1 MIAAKNY
8 QQCTRCVMD
17 TTDPDIVFDDLGH
30 CNHCN
35 EYYNNIQKDT
45 YDGERSD
52 KQLAEIVAR
61 IQAAGKGK
69 QYDCLV
75 GISGGVDSCYTA
87 YLCKKLG
94 LKPLL
99 LHLDNGWDS
108 EIAVKN
114 IQTIAQKLDL
124 DYMSYVMDW
133 QEFKQI
139 QLAFIRSS
147 IVDIEMPTDIAIP
160 ASLHETA
167 AKHGIKYLI
176 SGGNYTSEGILPL
189 QWGYHV
195 KKDMKLYNHI
205 VKQYGTI
212 KRKTI
217 PAIGLIGESYY
228 KFVKGIKTIYI
239 LNYIPYNKD
248 EARAFMEKEL
258 GWQYYGGKHYESR
271 FTGFW
276 QSYMLPVKWNIDYRK
291 ATLSTQICAG
301 QMSREK
307 ALEILKELPYDTAKV
322 EEDKAFICKK
332 FGLTKAE
339 FDQIMQAKPLTY
351 KAFPNQEKR
360 IERMY
365 RLYKKLF
372 PNKRL

>member
-1 MIAAKNY
+1 MNLKKY

-17 TTDPDIVFDDLGH
+17 TTDPDIVFDGQGH

-35 EYYNNIQKDT
+35 EYFNNIQKDV

-52 KQLAEIVAR
+52 KQLAEIVKR

-114 IQTIAQKLDL
+114 IQTIAKKLDL
-124 DYMSYVMDW
+124 DYLSYVMDW

-139 QLAFIRSS
+139 QLAFLRSS
-147 IVDIEMPTDIAIP
+147 IVDLEIPTDLAIP

-167 AKHGIKYLI
+167 AKYGIKYLI

-205 VKQYGTI
+205 VKKYGTI

-217 PAIGLIGESYY
+217 PAIGLLGEGYY
-228 KFVKGIKTIYI
+228 KFAKGIKTIYI

-248 EARAFMEKEL
+248 EAKAFMEKEL

-301 QMSREK
+301 QMTREK
-307 ALEILKELPYDTAKV
+307 ALEILKELPYDPTKV
-322 EEDKAFICKK
+322 EEDKAYICKK
-332 FGLTKAE
+332 LGITVDE
-339 FDQIMQAKPLTY
+339 FESMMAQPPLTY

-360 IERMY
+360 IEFIHKTY
-365 RLYKKLF
+365 RKLF

>member
-1 MIAAKNY
+1 MNLKEY

-17 TTDPDIVFDDLGH
+17 TTDPDIVFDGQGH

-35 EYYNNIQKDT
+35 EYFNNIQKDV

-52 KQLAEIVAR
+52 KQLAEIVQH

-114 IQTIAQKLDL
+114 IQTIAKKLDL

-139 QLAFIRSS
+139 QLAFLLSS
-147 IVDIEMPTDIAIP
+147 IVDLEIPTDLAIP
-160 ASLHETA
+160 AALHETA

-205 VKQYGTI
+205 VKKYGAI

-217 PAIGLIGESYY
+217 PAIGLLGEGYY
-228 KFVKGIKTIYI
+228 KFAKGIKTIYI

-248 EARAFMEKEL
+248 EAKAFMEKEL

-276 QSYMLPVKWNIDYRK
+276 QSYMLPIKWNIDYRK

-301 QMSREK
+301 HMTREK
-307 ALEILKELPYDTAKV
+307 ALEILKELPYDPAKV
-322 EEDKAFICKK
+322 EEDKAYICKK
-332 FGLTKAE
+332 LGITVDE
-339 FDQIMQAKPLTY
+339 FESIMAQPPLTY

-360 IERMY
+360 IDFIHKTY
-365 RLYKKLF
+365 RKLF